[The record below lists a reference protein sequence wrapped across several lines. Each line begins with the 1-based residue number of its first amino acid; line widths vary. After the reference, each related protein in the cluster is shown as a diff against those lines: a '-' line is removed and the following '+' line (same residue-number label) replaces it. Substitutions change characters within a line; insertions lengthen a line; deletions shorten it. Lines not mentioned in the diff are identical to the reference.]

1 MLQGMLDGLPVDL
14 KESGLAE
21 RAGMIVLRERHSG
34 NTWKAAD
41 AIIDPLFKL
50 LDPEGKSYILK
61 PQFKDFFLHRL
72 HPELERHSQSHVVTS
87 RTPHATHSSSQHG
100 RSGQTWDF
108 NRVLQGARLKY
119 QERQASRRGGGGCFV
134 AGTEVLTPS
143 GLQASIN
150 QLQLG
155 DSVMA
160 FDSEGTL
167 QPATVRGCMSF
178 LSDNHYVVTLSN
190 GSVMHV
196 TGQHPICIAPNT
208 FCRADKLSVGHRV
221 MVKAAN
227 GNLLQY
233 ADVTSVQAV
242 ADSTVVYNLSTVP
255 HHTFFAA
262 DVAVHNKGGGC
273 FVAGT
278 EVLTPSGLQA
288 SINQLQLG
296 DSVMAF
302 DSEGTLQPAT
312 VRGCMSFL
320 SDNHYVVTLSN
331 GSVMHVTGQHPICI
345 APNTFCRADKLSV
358 GHRVMVKAANG
369 NLLQYADVTSV
380 QAVADSTVVYNLST
394 VPHHTFFAAD
404 VAVHN
409 KGGGGGCFAG
419 DVLVTVIE
427 SNAVRRSACMRQLK
441 PGDVIEGMRH
451 TCADASFTC
460 NPQSLCR
467 WRPRSCGHVV
477 SSIVGCTSIPLSRFL
492 PSCF

>member
-72 HPELERHSQSHVVTS
+72 HPELERHSQSHVVMS

-119 QERQASRRGGGGCFV
+119 QARQASRRGGGGCFV

-196 TGQHPICIAPNT
+196 TGQHPICIAANT

-221 MVKAAN
+221 MVKAAH

-242 ADSTVVYNLSTVP
+242 ADN
-255 HHTFFAA
+255 
-262 DVAVHNKGGGC
+262 
-273 FVAGT
+273 
-278 EVLTPSGLQA
+278 
-288 SINQLQLG
+288 
-296 DSVMAF
+296 
-302 DSEGTLQPAT
+302 
-312 VRGCMSFL
+312 
-320 SDNHYVVTLSN
+320 
-331 GSVMHVTGQHPICI
+331 
-345 APNTFCRADKLSV
+345 
-358 GHRVMVKAANG
+358 
-369 NLLQYADVTSV
+369 
-380 QAVADSTVVYNLST
+380 TVVYNLST

-427 SNAVRRSACMRQLK
+427 SNSVRRSACMRQIK

-467 WRPRSCGHVV
+467 WRPRSCGHVI

>member
-119 QERQASRRGGGGCFV
+119 QARQASRRGGGGCFV

-262 DVAVHNKGGGC
+262 DVAVHNKGGG
-273 FVAGT
+273 
-278 EVLTPSGLQA
+278 
-288 SINQLQLG
+288 
-296 DSVMAF
+296 
-302 DSEGTLQPAT
+302 
-312 VRGCMSFL
+312 
-320 SDNHYVVTLSN
+320 
-331 GSVMHVTGQHPICI
+331 
-345 APNTFCRADKLSV
+345 
-358 GHRVMVKAANG
+358 
-369 NLLQYADVTSV
+369 
-380 QAVADSTVVYNLST
+380 
-394 VPHHTFFAAD
+394 
-404 VAVHN
+404 
-409 KGGGGGCFAG
+409 GGGCFAG